1 MFPKNHREIRNFS
14 FEFEFVYYTVKLDE
28 KKNNAHEE
36 GSATALLK
44 QGFVTIYLL
53 FPFLSQAFLF
63 AGKKQQLPLIQY
75 VSYTFADAD
84 AECLPQLQER
94 KMYYKNSCF

>member
-53 FPFLSQAFLF
+53 FPFLS
-63 AGKKQQLPLIQY
+63 
-75 VSYTFADAD
+75 
-84 AECLPQLQER
+84 
-94 KMYYKNSCF
+94 